1 MEAMDWGS
9 RDSPLAIIMDICAS
23 TGFVGASRGMIK
35 VTVIPTKMIVKNWRK
50 RGIK

>member
-9 RDSPLAIIMDICAS
+9 RLSPLAIIIDICAS

-35 VTVIPTKMIVKNWRK
+35 VTVIPTKMIVKNWRN

>member
-9 RDSPLAIIMDICAS
+9 RDPPLAIIMDICAS
-23 TGFVGASRGMIK
+23 TGSAGESRGMIK
-35 VTVIPTKMIVKNWRK
+35 VTVIPTNMIVRNWRK